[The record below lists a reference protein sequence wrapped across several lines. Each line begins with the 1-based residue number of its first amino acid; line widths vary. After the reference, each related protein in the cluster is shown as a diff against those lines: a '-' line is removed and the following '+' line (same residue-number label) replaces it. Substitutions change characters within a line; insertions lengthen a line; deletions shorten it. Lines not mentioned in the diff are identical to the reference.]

1 MPNSIFSSL
10 CSRKMRPMPPHNTSE
25 DDDGYEGGCQNC
37 GRLID
42 KSAKGYDDIVS
53 APYATES
60 GDLYCI
66 PCGREVDRAQRETDE
81 ADGFGDYDPYEAAG
95 ESPFS
100 LPGGGKSP

>member
-1 MPNSIFSSL
+1 MSVI
-10 CSRKMRPMPPHNTSE
+10 RPQDEN
-25 DDDGYEGGCQNC
+25 DDGCEGGCQSC

-81 ADGFGDYDPYEAAG
+81 ADGFGDYDPYMDEDAN
-95 ESPFS
+95 
-100 LPGGGKSP
+100 LLKPGRD